1 MTLDIND
8 RALKWV
14 QIIIGILF
22 IISVALNIWLL
33 TKENKFKVVEK
44 TVVRIERDTIHDT
57 VPEIKYEKVIALK
70 HDTLKVVE
78 LLPGDT
84 IPGDTVRVI
93 AEVPISQKEYSDDS
107 TYRAWVSGYK
117 PNLDSIDI
125 YKKTV
130 YIDHTITKTKKQ
142 RFVIGPQVGVG
153 YDVKNK
159 NFAPTV
165 GVGVTYNL
173 FGF

>member
-1 MTLDIND
+1 MTINISD
-8 RALKWV
+8 KAIKLI

-22 IISVALNIWLL
+22 AISVALNVWLL

-44 TVVRIERDTIHDT
+44 TVVRVERDTIHDT

-70 HDTLKVVE
+70 HDTLTSVE
-78 LLPGDT
+78 I
-84 IPGDTVRVI
+84 IPGDTVRVV
-93 AEVPISQKEYSDDS
+93 AEVPVTQKEYSDDS

-142 RFVIGPQVGVG
+142 KFVIGPQVGVG

-165 GVGVTYNL
+165 GVGITYNL

>member
-1 MTLDIND
+1 MTFNIADKT
-8 RALKWV
+8 LKWV
-14 QIIIGILF
+14 QVIIGLLF
-22 IISVALNIWLL
+22 VISVGLNVWLL
-33 TKENKFKVVEK
+33 TKENKYTVVEK
-44 TVVRIERDTIHDT
+44 TVTRIERDTIHDT
-57 VPEIKYEKVIALK
+57 IPQIKYEKVVALK
-70 HDTLKVVE
+70 HDTLKTVE
-78 LLPGDT
+78 I
-84 IPGDTVRVI
+84 IPGDTVKVV
-93 AEVPISQKEYSDDS
+93 AEIPVTQKEYSDDS
-107 TYRAWVSGYK
+107 TYTAWVSGYK

-142 RFVIGPQVGVG
+142 KFVIGPQVGVG
-153 YDVKNK
+153 YDVKNR

>member
-1 MTLDIND
+1 MTINISNKT
-8 RALKWV
+8 LKLV
-14 QIIIGILF
+14 QLIVGILF
-22 IISVALNIWLL
+22 LISVGLNVWLL
-33 TKENKFKVVEK
+33 TKENNYKVVEK
-44 TVVRIERDTIHDT
+44 TVVRVEHDTIHDT
-57 VPEIKYEKVIALK
+57 IPEMKYEKLLVVR
-70 HDTLKVVE
+70 HDTLNSVE
-78 LLPGDT
+78 I
-84 IPGDTVRVI
+84 IPGDTVRVV
-93 AEVPISQKEYSDDS
+93 AEVPVTQKEYSDDS
-107 TYRAWVSGYK
+107 TYTAWVSGYK

-142 RFVIGPQVGVG
+142 KFVIGPQVGVG
-153 YDVKNK
+153 YDVKNR

>member
-1 MTLDIND
+1 MTFNIADKT
-8 RALKWV
+8 LKWA
-14 QIIIGILF
+14 QIIVGLLF
-22 IISVALNIWLL
+22 VISVGLNVWLL
-33 TKENKFKVVEK
+33 TKENKYTVVEK
-44 TVVRIERDTIHDT
+44 TVKRVERDTIHDT
-57 VPEIKYEKVIALK
+57 IPEIKYEKVVALK
-70 HDTLKVVE
+70 RDTLKTVE
-78 LLPGDT
+78 I
-84 IPGDTVRVI
+84 IPGDTVQVV
-93 AEVPISQKEYSDDS
+93 AEIPITQKEYSDDS
-107 TYRAWVSGYK
+107 TYTAWVSGYK

-142 RFVIGPQVGVG
+142 KFVIGPQVGVG
-153 YDVKNK
+153 YDVKNR